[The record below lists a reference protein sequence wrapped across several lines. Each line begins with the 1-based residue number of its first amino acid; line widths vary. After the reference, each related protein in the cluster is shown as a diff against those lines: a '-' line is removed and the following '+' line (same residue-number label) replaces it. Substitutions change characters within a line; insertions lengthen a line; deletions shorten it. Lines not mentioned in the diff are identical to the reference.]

1 MTRVAYIQADEATDY
16 FNASEFV
23 LDAAKKCGFTT
34 PEDLVCLA
42 TILEN
47 VEARDLHEFFGRKV
61 SEQSICQVDLG
72 DSESGKAGRN

>member
-1 MTRVAYIQADEATDY
+1 MTRVAYLQVDEATDY

-23 LDAAKKCGFTT
+23 LDAAKKCGFIT

-61 SEQSICQVDLG
+61 YEQSISKVEFVDAE
-72 DSESGKAGRN
+72 SEKDGLN